1 MILFVNGF
9 TFGCEPFRPYWSSSK
24 EPDEFIDAA
33 KNYFK
38 DNHVSEGSFI
48 NGSGDWFGSMAW
60 SRQASGRKFA
70 RTFSKRLI
78 PLKNSGETLKI
89 VTHSMGAAFAEGMI
103 ETLVSEGFKIEKVIH
118 FAPAHAKD
126 IRIHPSSKHID
137 RVQINATGDITI
149 EKIVSPFTKEDG
161 FRIPGV
167 QKYGKVIWDPWKYH
181 KTYMDYIT
189 KKEFP
194 FDLDAHFD
202 LKTYSYAFDWAQCLE
217 EIDDIE
223 KIGERR
229 SEDGLRS
236 VYVIKYDKLKGV
248 RFQSVYLNN
257 LYYEYLEPYQ
267 NGISDKYYGLNV
279 NR

>member
-33 KNYFK
+33 KTFFK

-70 RTFSKRLI
+70 RTYSKRLI

-103 ETLVSEGFKIEKVIH
+103 ETLISEGFKIEKVVH

-126 IRIHPSSKHID
+126 IRIHPSSKQID
-137 RVQINATGDITI
+137 RVQINATGDLTI
-149 EKIVSPFTKEDG
+149 EKIVSPFTSGDG
-161 FRIPGV
+161 LRIPGV
-167 QKYGKVIWDPWKYH
+167 QKYGKVQWDPWQYH

-202 LKTYSYAFDWAQCLE
+202 LKTYDHAFDWVEDLE
-217 EIDDIE
+217 ALEMQDPIASREYGKKTRNIYTFPITAKGTRFKD
-223 KIGERR
+223 
-229 SEDGLRS
+229 LF
-236 VYVIKYDKLKGV
+236 LKG
-248 RFQSVYLNN
+248 RYFQF
-257 LYYEYLEPYQ
+257 LEPYEI
-267 NGISDKYYGLNV
+267 GKSDKFRGPKILQ
-279 NR
+279 

>member
-9 TFGCEPFRPYWSSSK
+9 TFGCKPHRPYWSSAK
-24 EPDEFIDAA
+24 NPDEFIDAA
-33 KNYFK
+33 KDYFQ
-38 DNHVSEGSFI
+38 DTHVTEGSFI

-70 RTFSKRLI
+70 RTFQKRLI

-103 ETLVSEGFKIEKVIH
+103 EEFVSEGFQVEKVVH

-126 IRIHPSSKHID
+126 IRIHASCTQIE

-149 EKIVSPFTKEDG
+149 EKIVSPFTSGDG
-161 FRIPGV
+161 LRIPGV
-167 QKYGKVIWDPWKYH
+167 RKYGKVQWDPWKYH

-194 FDLDAHFD
+194 FDLDAHYD
-202 LKTYSYAFDWAQCLE
+202 LKTYGYVFDWVKDLE
-217 EIDDIE
+217 ALELMDPIATRNFGGKTRTIYTFP
-223 KIGERR
+223 IGPFASTRFIH
-229 SEDGLRS
+229 L
-236 VYVIKYDKLKGV
+236 YLKG
-248 RFQSVYLNN
+248 RYFQF
-257 LYYEYLEPYQ
+257 LEPYE
-267 NGISDKYYGLNV
+267 NGKTDKFKGPKIMQ
-279 NR
+279 